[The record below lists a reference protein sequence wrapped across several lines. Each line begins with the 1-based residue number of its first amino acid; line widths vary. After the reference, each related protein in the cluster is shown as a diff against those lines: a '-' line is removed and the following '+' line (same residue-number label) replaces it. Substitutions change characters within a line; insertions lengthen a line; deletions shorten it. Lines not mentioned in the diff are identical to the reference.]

1 MKSALLLLPPLAVA
15 LGLAACSR
23 SDTAPRPQHSEV
35 AIAMPDAA
43 STPGAVGPGT
53 EAPHATP
60 PPAVT
65 LSDTHPHVGGKPPPA
80 PPATGQKAPPP

>member
-1 MKSALLLLPPLAVA
+1 MKTALLLLPALAVA

-35 AIAMPDAA
+35 AISMPDAA

-65 LSDTHPHVGGKPPPA
+65 LSDTHPHVGGKPASTPPA
-80 PPATGQKAPPP
+80 AKAPPP

>member
-1 MKSALLLLPPLAVA
+1 MKTALLLPALAAV

-23 SDTAPRPQHSEV
+23 SDMSPRPEHSEV

-43 STPGAVGPGT
+43 STPGATGPGT
-53 EAPHATP
+53 VAPHATP
-60 PPAVT
+60 PPALT

-80 PPATGQKAPPP
+80 PKQAPPPP

>member
-1 MKSALLLLPPLAVA
+1 MKTALLLLPALAVA

-23 SDTAPRPQHSEV
+23 SDTAPRPTHSEV
-35 AIAMPDAA
+35 AVAMPDAA

-65 LSDTHPHVGGKPPPA
+65 LSDTHPHVGGKPATPA
-80 PPATGQKAPPP
+80 PDQKAPPP

>member
-1 MKSALLLLPPLAVA
+1 MKTAPMLPVLAA
-15 LGLAACSR
+15 ILGLAACSR
-23 SDTAPRPQHSEV
+23 SDTAPRPEHSEV

-60 PPAVT
+60 PPAMT
-65 LSDTHPHVGGKPPPA
+65 LSDTHPHVGGKPAPTPPA
-80 PPATGQKAPPP
+80 EPREAPPP

>member
-1 MKSALLLLPPLAVA
+1 MKTALLLLPALAVA
-15 LGLAACSR
+15 LAACSR

-35 AIAMPDAA
+35 AISMPDAA

-53 EAPHATP
+53 EAPHPAP

-65 LSDTHPHVGGKPPPA
+65 LSDTHPHVGGKPAPTPPA
-80 PPATGQKAPPP
+80 PDQKPPP

>member
-1 MKSALLLLPPLAVA
+1 MKTVLLLLPAVTIA

-35 AIAMPDAA
+35 AISMPDAA

-53 EAPHATP
+53 QAPHATP
-60 PPAVT
+60 PSAVT
-65 LSDTHPHVGGKPPPA
+65 LSDTHPDVGGKAAPA
-80 PPATGQKAPPP
+80 PPAADQKPPP

>member
-1 MKSALLLLPPLAVA
+1 MKTALLLPALAA
-15 LGLAACSR
+15 ILGLAACSR
-23 SDTAPRPQHSEV
+23 SDRSPRPEHSEV

-60 PPAVT
+60 PPALT
-65 LSDTHPHVGGKPPPA
+65 LSDTHPHVGGKPAPTPPA
-80 PPATGQKAPPP
+80 EPREAPP